1 MTTLV
6 HTDSRNFQASTDTSL
21 VSTGPFNNEFYTYTV
36 STNAF
41 SVTTGTFSIV
51 TGATASTCPRGRV
64 LHLTGR
70 KLYPDVNA
78 MTTFVAGSPLTAKKF
93 LVAVYDPI
101 SFLTGFIDPTSNTFA
116 KYDQNLP
123 NFFDLGTSGS
133 GVQWSGGGQAGELN
147 LGDAGTTATTLT
159 SGDSFNAGYATV
171 GQIVSDGNAIK
182 VVSAIVKPTSKILLT
197 TSVGNRAWVTGV
209 GDPVATITNPAAPSA
224 RAYNG
229 PTIPG
234 SLQFTITPSGGGTTS
249 FLIIN

>member
-6 HTDSRNFQASTDTSL
+6 HTDSRNYQASTDKSL
-21 VSTGPFNNEFYTYTV
+21 ISTKAFDTEFYTYTT

-41 SVTTGTFSIV
+41 GVTRGAFSFV
-51 TGATASTCPRGRV
+51 TGATASTCPGRRV

-70 KLYPDVNA
+70 KLYPDVNP
-78 MTTFVAGSPLTAKKF
+78 MDTFVGTALTSKKF

-147 LGDAGTTATTLT
+147 LGDAGTSASLNNA
-159 SGDSFNAGYATV
+159 DSFNAGYASV
-171 GQIVSDGNAIK
+171 GQIVTDGSAIK

-197 TSVGNRAWVTGV
+197 TSFGNRAWVSGV
-209 GDPVATITNPAAPSA
+209 GDPVVPPIDNPATFG
-224 RAYNG
+224 G
-229 PTIPG
+229 PIIPG
-234 SLQFTITPSGGGTTS
+234 SLQFTINPATAGTIS

>member
-6 HTDSRNFQASTDTSL
+6 HTDSRNYQASTDKSL
-21 VSTGPFNNEFYTYTV
+21 ISTKAFDAEFYTYTT
-36 STNAF
+36 STNSFGVTRGAF
-41 SVTTGTFSIV
+41 SFV
-51 TGATASTCPRGRV
+51 TGATATTCPGRRV

-70 KLYPDVNA
+70 KLYPDVNP
-78 MTTFVAGSPLTAKKF
+78 MDTFVGTALTSKKF

-123 NFFDLGTSGS
+123 NFFDLGRAGS

-147 LGDAGTTATTLT
+147 LGDAGTSASLST
-159 SGDSFNAGYATV
+159 GDSFNAGYASV
-171 GQIVSDGNAIK
+171 GQVVSDGSAIK
-182 VVSAIVKPTSKILLT
+182 VVSAIVKPTSKILVT
-197 TSVGNRAWVTGV
+197 AGAGNKAYVTGV
-209 GDPVATITNPAAPSA
+209 GDAVSAPTNPAGA

-234 SLQFTITPSGGGTTS
+234 SLQFTITPTGGGTTS

>member
-123 NFFDLGTSGS
+123 NFFNLGNSAS
-133 GVQWSGGGQAGELN
+133 GVQWSSGGQGAELN
-147 LGDAGTTATTLT
+147 TADAGVLWADPPTNTVRFATGATV
-159 SGDSFNAGYATV
+159 NIGYASV
-171 GQIVSDGNAIK
+171 GQIQFAQGSGGNGIY
-182 VVSAIVKPTSKILLT
+182 VTVNSAIVKSTSKIFISFANN
-197 TSVGNRAWVTGV
+197 TSDNRILCIGNVV
-209 GDPVATITNPAAPSA
+209 D
-224 RAYNG
+224 
-229 PTIPG
+229 G
-234 SLQFTITPSGGGTTS
+234 SFYIWQFYTECSII
-249 FLIIN
+249 FCIIN